1 MNFADKYALAG
12 LQPGPEI
19 ISLRKKSIDRVSKDI
34 KQPQMLNLC
43 RYYFGL
49 PNADVEWLTNILV
62 DDDPSFSLISNGRE
76 MKTLVAC
83 VLSDRIEA
91 NYNYTTQAI
100 LVASAMGQRCPAEAQ
115 WLLEMAAQAEI
126 DQQVATRQPPG
137 IPEIKRLGA
146 SKLNEEV
153 EALSGEEEGDY
164 AGVLGKVRA
173 ESVGN
178 AAAIIS
184 QANAALNAVSRQNE
198 LLREQ
203 NGILWWLYGAASNQL
218 DRPFADVPFAANY
231 VLCGFELAELC
242 TGLGPV
248 ATPVMLER
256 MAKLA
261 KKGRGAI
268 SSLETAVEGFKQA
281 EIENFSLARLEGFDD
296 LFVVH
301 SALETFANNGAGA
314 WQTIVAKATGLDVS
328 APVEPMALGLQAFRE
343 YRLAAGIS

>member
-19 ISLRKKSIDRVSKDI
+19 IALRKKSIDRVPKDI
-34 KQPQMLNLC
+34 KHAQVLNLC

-49 PNADVEWLTNILV
+49 PNADVQWLTNILV
-62 DDDPSFSLISNGRE
+62 EDDPSFSLISNGRE

-91 NYNYTTQAI
+91 KYNYTAQSI
-100 LVASAMGQRCPAEAQ
+100 LVASAMGERRPAEAN

-126 DQQVATRQPPG
+126 DQQVATRQPPA
-137 IPEIKRLGA
+137 ISEIKRLSA
-146 SKLNEEV
+146 SKLNEEI
-153 EALSGEEEGDY
+153 EALSEEEGDH
-164 AGVLGKVRA
+164 AGVIGKVRA

-178 AAAIIS
+178 AAAMIT
-184 QANAALNAVSRQNE
+184 QANAALSAVSRQNE
-198 LLREQ
+198 MLREQ

-218 DRPFADVPFAANY
+218 NRPFANVPFPSNY
-231 VLCGFELAELC
+231 VLCGLELAELC
-242 TGLGPV
+242 MGLGPV
-248 ATPVMLER
+248 AAPVMLER

-281 EIENFSLARLEGFDD
+281 EVEDFPLARPDGFDD

-301 SALETFANNGAGA
+301 SALENYANNGAGA
-314 WQTIVAKATGLDVS
+314 WQTIVVKATGLDVS
-328 APVEPMALGLQAFRE
+328 AAVEPLDLGLQAFRE
-343 YRLAAGIS
+343 YRLAEGIS

>member
-12 LQPGPEI
+12 LQPGPDI
-19 ISLRKKSIDRVSKDI
+19 IALRKKSIDRVSKDI
-34 KQPQMLNLC
+34 KQTQVLNLC

-49 PNADVEWLTNILV
+49 PNADVQWLTNILV
-62 DDDPSFSLISNGRE
+62 EDDPSFSLISNGRE

-91 NYNYTTQAI
+91 NYRYTTQSI
-100 LVASAMGQRCPAEAQ
+100 LVASAMGQRQPTEAP

-126 DQQVATRQPPG
+126 DQQVATRQAPP

-146 SKLNEEV
+146 SKLNEEI
-153 EALSGEEEGDY
+153 EALSDEEGDH
-164 AGVLGKVRA
+164 AGVIGKVRA

-178 AAAIIS
+178 AAAMIS
-184 QANAALNAVSRQNE
+184 QANAALNAVSRHND

-203 NGILWWLYGAASNQL
+203 NEILWWLYGAASNQL
-218 DRPFADVPFAANY
+218 DRPFADVPFPSNY

-242 TGLGPV
+242 VGLGPV

-261 KKGRGAI
+261 KRARGAV
-268 SSLETAVEGFKQA
+268 SSLTTAVEGFKQS
-281 EIENFSLARLEGFDD
+281 EVEGFPLSRLQGFDD

-301 SALETFANNGAGA
+301 SALENFANNGAGA
-314 WQTIVAKATGLDVS
+314 WQAMVTKETGLDVS
-328 APVEPMALGLQAFRE
+328 AAVEPLDLGLQAFRE